1 MPEYD
6 NVGITDVQL
15 EENLYE
21 NVEIRQPDHV
31 IHEESDPEE
40 DRPLKHN
47 PNFYKEDRV

>member
-6 NVGITDVQL
+6 NVGISDVQL

-21 NVEIRQPDHV
+21 NVEIGHPGYV
-31 IHEESDPEE
+31 THEESDPEE

-47 PNFYKEDRV
+47 QDLYEEDRV